1 MESFFVALVVFVFSL
16 FVPVGS
22 VGAQKSVENKI
33 DVSKAYPNVTYK
45 EIFRRFPLL
54 DSIVLEFNKGNPSFM
69 TWFSSDMSKGRD
81 WQRGVEYF
89 DFVSM
94 TQQQI
99 PMQLRV
105 RQTRRVL
112 TLGKLIVA
120 QDLAVAI
127 FKF

>member
-22 VGAQKSVENKI
+22 VGAQKSVENEI
-33 DVSKAYPNVTYK
+33 DVSKTYPNGSYK

-54 DSIVLEFNKGNPSFM
+54 DSIMLEFSNGSPSFM
-69 TWFSSDMSKGRD
+69 TWFSSDLSKGRD

-89 DFVSM
+89 DLVSM

-99 PMQLRV
+99 PIQLRV